1 MTDSFMIRHSG
12 LVTATIAALALVLGL
27 VATAPASPAA
37 EALAAVGQALA
48 PAVGDS
54 PDFEAPIAD
63 ISDGPVPV
71 LVGAAV
77 GGPRPAFSSVVTNG
91 PRDQKNVAL
100 TFDDNFGT
108 DVALR
113 TLAALL
119 QAGAP
124 ATAFVVGQGV
134 DLEPAI
140 VEEIARNPQLEVG
153 DHSGFHV
160 DLTLRDASFV
170 EQSVGGGVAAYRQAT
185 AGHAVSLFRPP
196 GGRLNDTVLKA
207 AAANGFPTTVLWD
220 CSPGDFLGIDAQTIV
235 TRTMATLKPGSIVL
249 LHLNGPHTAE
259 ALPSLIQAIQ
269 GAGYHLVTVS
279 QLLKGGRRFCD
290 VPPNDPAYSA
300 VMAMDRSG
308 LLRGYPAGDFG
319 ATEGLSRRNLARAL
333 VIGLGLHTPEVEAYD
348 HPTFA
353 DVLPPP
359 GGVTANLG
367 GQDLARFD
375 YIEEAVAHGLMQG
388 APDADGG
395 MLFRSTATVRRID
408 LALAVARATA
418 DAGLL
423 PLEPTRSFTDVPPGA
438 AGAIAAVA
446 EAGFMNPAGETFSPW
461 EPEGRAHAARVLQ
474 RLFVKIQA
482 AAGR

>member
-1 MTDSFMIRHSG
+1 M
-12 LVTATIAALALVLGL
+12 IAALALVLGL
-27 VATAPASPAA
+27 AATAPTGAAA
-37 EALAAVGQALA
+37 EPLPGAEQVLA
-48 PAVGDS
+48 PVVDGS
-54 PDFEAPIAD
+54 VESEAPVAD

-77 GGPRPAFSSVVTNG
+77 GGPRPAFSLVVTNG

-108 DVALR
+108 EVALR
-113 TLAALL
+113 TLAALR

-153 DHSGFHV
+153 DHSRFHV
-160 DLTLRDASFV
+160 DLTVRDVPFI
-170 EQSVGGGVAAYRQAT
+170 EQAIGGGVAAYRQAT

-196 GGRLNDTVLKA
+196 GGSLNATVLKT

-249 LHLNGPHTAE
+249 LHLNAPHTAE
-259 ALPSLIQAIQ
+259 ALPSLIQAIRA
-269 GAGYHLVTVS
+269 AGYRLVTVS

-290 VPPNDPAYSA
+290 VSPNDPAYSA
-300 VMAMDRSG
+300 VMAIDRSG

-333 VIGLGLHTPEVEAYD
+333 VVGLGLHTLEVEAYD
-348 HPTFA
+348 RPTFA
-353 DVLPPP
+353 DVVPPP
-359 GGVTANLG
+359 GGVTANSG
-367 GQDLARFD
+367 SQDLARFD

-388 APDADGG
+388 APDAAGQ
-395 MLFRSTATVRRID
+395 MLFRPTATVRRID
-408 LALAVARATA
+408 LALAIARVAA

-423 PLEPTRSFTDVPPGA
+423 PREPTRSFVDTPPQA
-438 AGAIAAVA
+438 AGAVAAIA
-446 EAGFMNPAGETFSPW
+446 EAGLMDPAGDAFGPW
-461 EPEGRAHAARVLQ
+461 EPESRAHAARVLE
-474 RLFVKIQA
+474 RLFAKIKA
-482 AAGR
+482 ATGG